1 MKKHTNPTPR
11 KTDEAVTRQAQS
23 QEPSSQ
29 YVTARSEFL
38 AANPRAAKL
47 QATQMTEF
55 HKRFAELIGGLK
67 SILRGI
73 VDKAEQARQI
83 GIVLI
88 EFVDTLPGQKITPDF
103 YEQLKPEFTD
113 PQGRLISL
121 ELLEWFMKVA
131 RHNLDPIADF
141 ETALKWKQP
150 LLLATGDPEFKLETV
165 RVAGDRPEAKD
176 EWGQLKEW
184 MSNPELEDWWAKLH
198 HNDAYFPGGQM
209 RPDLRAMMAEEWK
222 PKFKVLDE
230 LRQELGI

>member
-1 MKKHTNPTPR
+1 MKNKKPA
-11 KTDEAVTRQAQS
+11 D
-23 QEPSSQ
+23 SSALSLTERAD
-29 YVTARSEFL
+29 YL
-38 AANPRAAKL
+38 AANPRAAAL
-47 QATQMTEF
+47 QAAQMSEF
-55 HKRFAELIGGLK
+55 HKRLSELLGGLH
-67 SILRGI
+67 SILHGF

-88 EFVDTLPGQKITPDF
+88 EFVDTLPGQKLTPDF

-113 PQGRLISL
+113 PQGRLTSL

-165 RVAGDRPEAKD
+165 REAGERPEAKD
-176 EWGQLKEW
+176 EWGHLKEW
-184 MSNPELEDWWAKLH
+184 LSEPDLEEWLIKLH
-198 HNDAYFPGGQM
+198 QNPAYYTNGQM

-230 LRQELGI
+230 LRRELGI